1 MMTIITIRMKIMMM
15 TMRIIII
22 IIIIIIIPET
32 KKYWVDVQWGIVSL
46 HRERDPLKF
55 WSAIL
60 LEMVSR

>member
-15 TMRIIII
+15 TMIIII
-22 IIIIIIIPET
+22 IIIIIVPET
-32 KKYWVDVQWGIVSL
+32 KKYWVDVQWGIVLL
-46 HRERDPLKF
+46 HRERNSLKF

>member
-15 TMRIIII
+15 AM

>member
-15 TMRIIII
+15 AMI

>member
-15 TMRIIII
+15 TMIIII
-22 IIIIIIIPET
+22 IIIIIIIVPET
-32 KKYWVDVQWGIVSL
+32 KKYWVDVQWGIVLL
-46 HRERDPLKF
+46 HRERNSLKF

>member
-15 TMRIIII
+15 TMRIII